1 MWCHW
6 HAFHLYNKRASPR
19 FSRGQPTMVGSCDF
33 QMILLNPLPTVDPLQ
48 PWHGK
53 VKQLTQGHRVEQVQN
68 SHTSTPKA
76 GPTCSRNSSC
86 TWLIHLPLNPWFM
99 WVSALD
105 REVSSFAFDVLL
117 LNRCAI
123 LTKFCSLSLRF
134 YICKMGWWSY
144 LTGLL
149 WGLHESTCPSSVLA
163 HNR

>member
-1 MWCHW
+1 MGHREREKYIKQVLTYLSCTFPSSFINYIIVKGLPGLVLGGHSQSSQGEQLLRVLLEVTGSMWCHW
-6 HAFHLYNKRASPR
+6 HAFHLYNKTASPR

-86 TWLIHLPLNPWFM
+86 TWLIHLPLNP
-99 WVSALD
+99 
-105 REVSSFAFDVLL
+105 
-117 LNRCAI
+117 
-123 LTKFCSLSLRF
+123 
-134 YICKMGWWSY
+134 
-144 LTGLL
+144 
-149 WGLHESTCPSSVLA
+149 
-163 HNR
+163 